1 MSPTKTATRGQL
13 SRDVVV
19 DKALQLAA
27 QDGLAAVTIRA
38 LATAFDVTPMALY
51 WHFTTKD
58 DLLAA
63 MADRVLDSIRIETSD
78 DAPWSEQLRAAL
90 SGLVQ
95 ALRTHPQIAPLV
107 PTRITAC
114 PSGLTLTERALAA
127 LAAGGFSTAEAA
139 QIAGQA
145 MLTAITLVT
154 SDRVDDSGTSA
165 AERDEQL
172 RVKQASIAALPTD
185 RYPHLVAAAADLTR
199 CADTE
204 YFFGFGID
212 LFIAGVE
219 GLAPASEPVGADGPH
234 CR

>member
-1 MSPTKTATRGQL
+1 VSPVKQVARGQL

-19 DKALQLAA
+19 DKALVLAA
-27 QDGLAAVTIRA
+27 EDGLAAVTIRA
-38 LATAFDVTPMALY
+38 LANEFDVTPMALY
-51 WHFTTKD
+51 WHFSTKD

-63 MADRVLDSIRIETSD
+63 MADRVLDSIRIEAASD
-78 DAPWSEQLRAAL
+78 ASWSDRLRAAL

-95 ALRTHPQIAPLV
+95 ALRSHPQIAPLV

-114 PSGLTLTERALAA
+114 PAGLALTEYALAA
-127 LAAGGFSTAEAA
+127 LADAGFSTADAA

-172 RVKQASIAALPTD
+172 RVKQANIAALPTD
-185 RYPHLVAAAADLTR
+185 RYPHLVAAAADLTQ

-219 GLAPASEPVGADGPH
+219 GLAPPA
-234 CR
+234 